1 MPNRPI
7 SEIIR
12 QQSLTAATP
21 NDTVRTAAT
30 LMRDSKVGALLVVD
44 DGRLVGIF
52 TERDAL
58 YRIIAE
64 GRDPDATRLAD
75 VMTADPQTIDVGKP
89 FRNALH
95 MMFENGYRHVPV
107 LDGTR
112 PVGMVSARDALGLD
126 MLEFESDLELRENIT
141 EILG

>member
-12 QQSLTAATP
+12 SQSIVTAEP
-21 NDTVRTAAT
+21 GESVQRAAER
-30 LMRDSKVGALLVVD
+30 MRAQRIGALMVVD
-44 DGRLVGIF
+44 DGQLVGIF

-58 YRIIAE
+58 YRVIAD
-64 GRDPDATRLAD
+64 GADASAVTVAD
-75 VMTADPQTIDVGKP
+75 VMTRDPQTIGVDKP

-95 MMFENGYRHVPV
+95 LMFENGYRHVPV
-107 LDGTR
+107 VDGKR

-126 MLEFESDLELRENIT
+126 MLEFESDLQMRENIT